1 MPRISDD
8 ASHES
13 DDPTISVDEVG
24 APSPKPLPMIY
35 RDSAET
41 WSKDIRTTTSEDNLR
56 SNPSF
61 WDLDQGPIAMRQ
73 RNVERYT
80 LIDPPIRTCP
90 GH

>member
-41 WSKDIRTTTSEDNLR
+41 WSKDIRTTTIAEDLCSNL
-56 SNPSF
+56 SF
-61 WDLDQGPIAMRQ
+61 WDMDQRPIAM
-73 RNVERYT
+73 
-80 LIDPPIRTCP
+80 
-90 GH
+90 G